1 MIDNIKHITKREE
14 EMYNDIMDVLY
25 RASKLE
31 DKPHLIWN
39 GIRLLALKYLEHR
52 PSEMKDIVEMSDRR
66 YLAGSE
72 KAIGEKLYLAINKER
87 YGTPKS

>member
-1 MIDNIKHITKREE
+1 MIYNIRHTTQHEE
-14 EMYNDIMDVLY
+14 EMYNDIMDILY

-52 PSEMKDIVEMSDRR
+52 PSEMQNIVEMSDRR
-66 YLAGSE
+66 YLA
-72 KAIGEKLYLAINKER
+72 AQKER